1 MKLKIYILLLLAL
14 AFTAKA
20 QLSMPRVFG
29 SHMVLQRDMEIPVWG
44 NAVPGSEVTVQFDNK
59 RMKVLTGTDGKWMVH
74 LPKCKAGGP
83 YRLVV
88 FLSEKQAQQI
98 EYDDILVGDV
108 WLASGQSN
116 MELQVQQ
123 ARNAKAEIK
132 AADYPK
138 IRFFNVPH
146 QKSVKPETEL
156 TGGSWKK
163 CDSLI
168 VKTASAVAYYFARK
182 IHSNQNVPIGILQA
196 TWGGSPVEAWTSR
209 EMLLSSPVSRNAV
222 LKNDA
227 VTPGDFVKDS
237 LDLIRF
243 WDIVYHPK
251 NQTDQII
258 TQPAYDDTSW
268 KELDMPKTFPT
279 WGIPAYEG
287 MVWLRKTID
296 IPENINTKN
305 LTLNLGHPEMN
316 YSLYF
321 NGHEICKT
329 VWNASPSHSYMIPE
343 KYVQK
348 GKNTIS
354 VRMAVLWGGG
364 GFNPPADEM
373 CLTDGNTKI
382 SIAGIWKY
390 RKDLEPILPT
400 IHNYHYYPGF
410 LFNAMINPVIPFGL
424 KGFIWYQG
432 EANDSLAYNYRTL
445 FPLMIH
451 DWRIRWQQG
460 YLPFLY
466 VQLPNYKKRQQAPM
480 ESEWAELREAQA
492 MALSQPKTG
501 MVCTID
507 LGEAESIH
515 PLNKQDVGT
524 RLALQA
530 EKTAYSKE
538 LVASGP
544 LFRQYRI
551 EGNAIRIRFSD
562 IGSGLK
568 TTDNLAP
575 REFTIAG
582 KDKKFYLATAQIQTD
597 EIIVTSDKVP
607 DPVAVRYAWSD
618 NPGCNLINVEG
629 FPAEPFRTDSW
640 KGKTEK

>member
-1 MKLKIYILLLLAL
+1 MKLKIYILLLLTVT
-14 AFTAKA
+14 FTAKA

-29 SHMVLQRDMEIPVWG
+29 SHMVLQRDMDIPVWG
-44 NAVPGSEVTVQFDNK
+44 NAVPGSEVTVQFDK
-59 RMKVLTGTDGKWMVH
+59 KQLKVLTGTDGNWMLH
-74 LPKCKAGGP
+74 LPQCKAGGP
-83 YRLVV
+83 FTLIA
-88 FLSEKQAQQI
+88 FQSDKPQQRI
-98 EYDDILVGDV
+98 EYSDILIGDV

-123 ARNAKAEIK
+123 ARNAKEEIK
-132 AADYPK
+132 VADYPA
-138 IRFFNVPH
+138 IRFFNIPH

-156 TGGSWKK
+156 TGGSWNA
-163 CDSLI
+163 CDSLS

-182 IHSNQNVPIGILQA
+182 MHKDMNVPIGILQS

-209 EMLLSSPVSRNAV
+209 EMLLSSPISRNTV

-251 NQTDQII
+251 NKTDQII
-258 TQPAYDDTSW
+258 PKVTFDDASW
-268 KELDMPKTFPT
+268 KELDMPKTFPG
-279 WGIPAYEG
+279 WGIPTYEG
-287 MVWLRKTID
+287 IVWLRK
-296 IPENINTKN
+296 NIELPVNIKANN

-329 VWNASPSHSYMIPE
+329 VWNASPTHSYTIPA
-343 KYVQK
+343 KYVLK
-348 GKNTIS
+348 GKNTIA

-364 GFNPPADEM
+364 GFNPPSDNM
-373 CLTDGNTKI
+373 YLSDGTARI
-382 SIAGIWKY
+382 SIAGTWKY
-390 RKDLEPILPT
+390 RKDLEPAVPT

-410 LFNAMINPVIPFGL
+410 LFNAMINPVIPYGI

-432 EANDSLAYNYRTL
+432 EANDSLAYHYRSL
-445 FPLMIH
+445 FPLMIN

-466 VQLPNYKKRQQAPM
+466 VQLPNYKKRQLAPM
-480 ESEWAELREAQA
+480 ESEWAELREAQS
-492 MALSQPKTG
+492 MASSQPKTG

-515 PLNKQDVGT
+515 PLNKQDVGN
-524 RLALQA
+524 RLALLA
-530 EKTAYSKE
+530 EKTAYGKKMI
-538 LVASGP
+538 ASGP
-544 LFRQYRI
+544 LFSQYRI
-551 EGNAIRIRFSD
+551 EGNTIRINFSD
-562 IGSGLK
+562 IGSGLT

-575 REFTIAG
+575 REFTLAG
-582 KDKKFYLATAQIQTD
+582 QDKKFYLATAQIQKG
-597 EIIVTSDKVP
+597 EIVVTSDKVLN
-607 DPVAVRYAWSD
+607 PVTVRYAWSD
-618 NPGCNLINVEG
+618 NPDCNLINAEG
-629 FPAEPFRTDSW
+629 FPAVPFRTDAW